1 MGLQAE
7 HPLVQIERDV
17 SASLDGLATVHE
29 ALDDYWNAIEVAG
42 GPHVDSMRQVLFA
55 SAVAEIAGNVVRH
68 AYPDAGADA
77 TFRIRLHYFPD
88 RLVATLLDHGLPFD
102 FTPPTRTADMRDAL
116 DDLDLDH
123 GWGLPIVQA
132 ATDELD
138 YARLP
143 DGSNRWR
150 LVKLL
155 S

>member
-7 HPLVQIERDV
+7 HPLVLIERDV
-17 SASLDGLATVHE
+17 SASLDGLATVHD
-29 ALDDYWNAIEVAG
+29 ALDDYWRAIKGAG
-42 GPHVDSMRQVLFA
+42 GPPIDGMRQVLFA

-68 AYPDAGADA
+68 AYPDAVANA
-77 TFRIRLHYFPD
+77 TFRISLQYFPD
-88 RLVATLLDHGLPFD
+88 RLEAILLDRGLPFD
-102 FTPPTRTADMRDAL
+102 FTPPTRTADMRGAL

-138 YARLP
+138 YERVP

-150 LVKLL
+150 LAKRLT
-155 S
+155 